1 MALGAILQGS
11 VGGNEFQGA
20 QKTDSGLDLFIRQFL
35 IRCVR
40 IRGEDEFHRVSLIQG
55 EDPFGVEAAEAAEYT
70 DVPEGSEYYDAVH
83 YAVNN
88 MLMGAVSDTEFGVD
102 DPATLGEFLFGLS
115 PVLLGSPMSA
125 EETQAALVQYGLMT
139 GDEKLDT
146 ELTEQF
152 LCDFLNPLGA
162 GMTTDTP
169 DHVMTRGE
177 LAALL
182 MQLGGK

>member
-1 MALGAILQGS
+1 MNEAADLYDSIL
-11 VGGNEFQGA
+11 N
-20 QKTDSGLDLFIRQFL
+20 
-35 IRCVR
+35 
-40 IRGEDEFHRVSLIQG
+40 
-55 EDPFGVEAAEAAEYT
+55 PFGVEAVEAAEFT

-102 DPATLGEFLFGLS
+102 DPATLGELLFGLS
-115 PVLLGSPMSA
+115 PALLGSPMSA

-139 GDEKLDT
+139 GNEKLDT

-162 GMTTDTP
+162 GITTDTP

-177 LAALL
+177 LADLL
-182 MQLGGK
+182 MQLSGE